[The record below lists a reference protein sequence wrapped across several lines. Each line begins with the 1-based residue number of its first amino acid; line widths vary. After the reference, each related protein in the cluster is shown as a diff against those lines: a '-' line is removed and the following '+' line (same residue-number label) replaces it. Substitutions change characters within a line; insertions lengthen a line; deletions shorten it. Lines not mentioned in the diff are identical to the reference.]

1 MSDISHEF
9 IYIIYFVATLFIICV
24 ISSVFCGDPIYNKL
38 KSCCKSN
45 KVEHKHEESKVV
57 EV

>member
-45 KVEHKHEESKVV
+45 KVEHEESKVV